1 MKFSSSVIRELKYYV
16 YIYSHPITSEIFY
29 VGKGKGN
36 RVFSHLKDDNDNQKV
51 KYINDLKRQVLKPKI
66 EILIHGLEDENTALR
81 VEASIIDLL
90 DIHNLTNKQS
100 GWKSATFGRMTIEQ
114 VISTYEKRRIDII
127 EPSIL
132 IRISQL
138 FRYSMTETELYDF
151 TRGYWKLNPD
161 KAGLAKYA
169 FSIYEG
175 VIQEVYII
183 HSWFKAGTTFGTQ
196 RENKKSEKITE
207 SRLSDRYEFIGNF
220 AEEEIRKKYK
230 YKSVAHYFKKG
241 GMNPIM
247 YLNID

>member
-1 MKFSSSVIRELKYYV
+1 MKFSNSVIRELKYYV
-16 YIYSHPITSEIFY
+16 YIYSHPITNEIFY

-36 RVFSHLKDDNDNQKV
+36 RIFSHLKDIKDTQKV
-51 KYINDLKRQVLKPKI
+51 KYLNDLKKHSLKPKI
-66 EILIHGLEDENTALR
+66 EILIHGLENETTALR

-90 DIHNLTNKQS
+90 DVHNLTNKQS

-114 VISTYEKRRIDII
+114 VISTYEKRKIDIV

-132 IRISQL
+132 IRINKL

-151 TRGYWKLNPD
+151 TRGYWKLNPK
-161 KAGLAKYA
+161 KAKFAKYA

-183 HSWFKAGTTFGTQ
+183 HSWFKAGTTFATQ
-196 RENKKSEKITE
+196 RENKKFDGITKN
-207 SRLSDRYEFIGNF
+207 RLSERYEFIGNL
-220 AEEEIRKKYK
+220 AEEEIRKKYR

-241 GMNPIM
+241 SANPIM
-247 YLNID
+247 YLNI